1 MKFRKKRRNV
11 LRLLRYLNGF
21 LIEAFYF
28 ENDKGLTIDLERTED
43 EKEAIETRIANYERD
58 LEKLKFENENCF
70 GREKNSLMVLSGFT
84 SQTEFLSYV
93 LKPDGSESPR
103 TIKIPS
109 SKNEY
114 HYLYASISALI
125 RGKIYIFGEGG
136 NLDYGL
142 RVKNAKKINLCLF

>member
-43 EKEAIETRIANYERD
+43 EKEAIETRMSNYERD

-125 RGKIYIFGEGG
+125 RGKIYIFGEGRG
-136 NLDYGL
+136 LNYQL
-142 RVKNAKKINLCLF
+142 RVR

>member
-125 RGKIYIFGEGG
+125 RGKIYIFGEGRG
-136 NLDYGL
+136 LNYQL
-142 RVKNAKKINLCLF
+142 RVR